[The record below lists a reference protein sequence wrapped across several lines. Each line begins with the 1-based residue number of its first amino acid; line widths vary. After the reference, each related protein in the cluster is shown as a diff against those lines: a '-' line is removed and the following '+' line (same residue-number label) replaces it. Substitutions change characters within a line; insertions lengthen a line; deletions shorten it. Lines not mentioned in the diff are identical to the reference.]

1 MDGVSKTT
9 DGVVKPAVSV
19 PKKKKKV
26 KLQTRDEV
34 ESQLKKLDETEAR
47 LVKEAN
53 KTQSELSRLKE
64 NYEKEHLEGRSARRS
79 ALDKVKGSDKSALDS
94 VQQVKSD
101 VHIQKVIGS
110 TKKYLADLQ
119 GEIKVGRI
127 QKDRLNKE
135 LQDISRVELA
145 EEVAELAEGFFKDA
159 ASLDAGYKAFFA
171 KAAELRA
178 TGQGWDKIIDRMVT
192 PFIKVCIDSTIPNS
206 PTLVDFLVLVQNV
219 AGPYA
224 ADNPMCREYADMQ
237 HPPHSHLRAV
247 RPNFGVNEKGHLTD
261 GGIKMET

>member
-1 MDGVSKTT
+1 
-9 DGVVKPAVSV
+9 
-19 PKKKKKV
+19 
-26 KLQTRDEV
+26 
-34 ESQLKKLDETEAR
+34 
-47 LVKEAN
+47 
-53 KTQSELSRLKE
+53 
-64 NYEKEHLEGRSARRS
+64 
-79 ALDKVKGSDKSALDS
+79 
-94 VQQVKSD
+94 
-101 VHIQKVIGS
+101 VHIQKVIAS

-135 LQDISRVELA
+135 LQDIARVELA

-159 ASLDAGYKAFFA
+159 ASLDGNYKAFFA

-178 TGQGWDKIIDRMVT
+178 TGQGWDKIIDKMVV

-206 PTLVDFLVLVQNV
+206 PTLIDFLVQVQSV

-224 ADNPMCREYADMQ
+224 NDNPMCRDYADQQ

-247 RPNFGVNEKGHLTD
+247 RDHFGVDERGGLTT
-261 GGIKMET
+261 GGIKV